1 MSAINVLRVAAV
13 SLACLVGTIALRP
26 QSATSP
32 ASAGKIGVVNIQAQT
47 TVTHSHWLDSL
58 EGLSASLATDPFA
71 LLHFPHHSYLRSE
84 GSLHALISPASISS
98 ISIPC

>member
-32 ASAGKIGVVNIQAQT
+32 ASAGKIGVVNIQGAN
-47 TVTHSHWLDSL
+47 HSN
-58 EGLSASLATDPFA
+58 PFA
-71 LLHFPHHSYLRSE
+71 L
-84 GSLHALISPASISS
+84 A
-98 ISIPC
+98 